1 LRALPLVTGISQ
13 SHTLK
18 NSAHRYVHRF
28 RDGKKDAKKEMLYT
42 IFAEMDN
49 QETLKFNNFVTM
61 GV

>member
-1 LRALPLVTGISQ
+1 LRALPLVTGASQ

-28 RDGKKDAKKEMLYT
+28 RDGKKDMKKEKLYP
-42 IFAEMDN
+42 IFAEIN
-49 QETLKFNNFVTM
+49 NRETLKSNNFITM